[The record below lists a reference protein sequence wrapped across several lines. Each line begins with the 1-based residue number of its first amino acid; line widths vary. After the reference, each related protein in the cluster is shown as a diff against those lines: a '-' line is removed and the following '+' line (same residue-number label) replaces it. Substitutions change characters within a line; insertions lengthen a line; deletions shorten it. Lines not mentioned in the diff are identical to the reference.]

1 MDKKQFMRL
10 YYELS
15 QEPVDKLDEISEFA
29 FTAFDTNHTGKYFW
43 VFFNKFDLVN
53 IIDLFI

>member
-29 FTAFDTNHTGKYFW
+29 FTAFDTNYTGKYF
-43 VFFNKFDLVN
+43 
-53 IIDLFI
+53 